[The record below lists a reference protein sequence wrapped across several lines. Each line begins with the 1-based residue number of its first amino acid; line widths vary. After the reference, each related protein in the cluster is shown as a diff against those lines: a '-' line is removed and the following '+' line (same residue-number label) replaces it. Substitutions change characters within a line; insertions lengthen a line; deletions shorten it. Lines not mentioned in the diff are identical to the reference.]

1 MNPAYGASEV
11 LPHLTLPV
19 PRRAASTTMTPVA
32 SSSVREVATE
42 LMHLLRL
49 SLVTRGC
56 YCRAWRE
63 FGRVVSDCFLGHR
76 RRVRYFSQDSALFFF
91 VAKVVY

>member
-1 MNPAYGASEV
+1 
-11 LPHLTLPV
+11 
-19 PRRAASTTMTPVA
+19 MTPVA

-56 YCRAWRE
+56 Y
-63 FGRVVSDCFLGHR
+63 
-76 RRVRYFSQDSALFFF
+76 
-91 VAKVVY
+91 

>member
-1 MNPAYGASEV
+1 MAPSQASVRTKYEPCLWGERGV
-11 LPHLTLPV
+11 AAPHSA
-19 PRRAASTTMTPVA
+19 RAEERPASTTMTPVA

-56 YCRAWRE
+56 Y
-63 FGRVVSDCFLGHR
+63 
-76 RRVRYFSQDSALFFF
+76 
-91 VAKVVY
+91 